1 VPSLS
6 PRPWTN
12 AIPPDHLLTKAFDD
26 LLRAI
31 NYIKIRTA
39 RNEDWIEVKFIVFW
53 IDPIVHSILGQ
64 GPDTQPSDGPSVV
77 QETARIGLI
86 LFLFKLRRVC
96 GQLGVS
102 TIFFVKKLRTLASTL
117 AWKTL
122 WNRSEPLLLWVIFVG
137 MLESFGTEDEGWY
150 VETTAMAAHWMGI
163 KSWNDTLETVKQFPW
178 IDGLFDDAC
187 DRFNKRFLDIMLNL
201 EKAVISP

>member
-1 VPSLS
+1 M
-6 PRPWTN
+6 
-12 AIPPDHLLTKAFDD
+12 TKAFDD

-39 RNEDWIEVKFIVFW
+39 RNDDWIEVKFIVFW
-53 IDPIVHSILGQ
+53 IDPIVHGILGQ

-102 TIFFVKKLRTLASTL
+102 TTFFVKKLRTLASTL

-122 WNRSEPLLLWVIFVG
+122 WNTSEPLLLWVLFVG

-178 IDGLFDDAC
+178 IDGLFDDEC
-187 DRFNKRFLDIMLNL
+187 DRSKETFQEIMFNL
-201 EKAVISP
+201 EKAVLSP

>member
-1 VPSLS
+1 
-6 PRPWTN
+6 
-12 AIPPDHLLTKAFDD
+12 
-26 LLRAI
+26 
-31 NYIKIRTA
+31 
-39 RNEDWIEVKFIVFW
+39 
-53 IDPIVHSILGQ
+53 
-64 GPDTQPSDGPSVV
+64 
-77 QETARIGLI
+77 
-86 LFLFKLRRVC
+86 
-96 GQLGVS
+96 
-102 TIFFVKKLRTLASTL
+102 
-117 AWKTL
+117 
-122 WNRSEPLLLWVIFVG
+122 VIFVG